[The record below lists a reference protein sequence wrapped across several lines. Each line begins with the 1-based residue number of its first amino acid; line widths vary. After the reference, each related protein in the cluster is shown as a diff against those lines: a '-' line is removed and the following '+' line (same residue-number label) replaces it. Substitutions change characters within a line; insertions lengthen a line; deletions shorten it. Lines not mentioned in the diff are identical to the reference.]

1 MKMIE
6 LPKTIQNKLKTSP
19 ETGMGYFV
27 GNIILNNGECI
38 KQVAVVDGK
47 IVKAKDYYEFNF
59 KKDDIK
65 DFILTHEKWNFNKI

>member
-6 LPKTIQNKLKTSP
+6 LPEAIQIKLKNSP

-27 GNIILNNGECI
+27 GDIILNNGECI

-47 IVKAKDYYEFNF
+47 IVKAKGYFELNF
-59 KKDDIK
+59 KKDDINE
-65 DFILTHEKWNFNKI
+65 FIITHEKWQFNKP